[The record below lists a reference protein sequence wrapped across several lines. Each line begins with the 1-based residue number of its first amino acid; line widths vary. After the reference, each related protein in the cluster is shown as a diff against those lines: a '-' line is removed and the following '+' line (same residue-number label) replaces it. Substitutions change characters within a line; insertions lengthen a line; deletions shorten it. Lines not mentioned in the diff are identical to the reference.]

1 MERELLSLPVF
12 IGTILVLLIFSPT
25 SIYAQEDQRLPSILP
40 DSPFYGIKLAIEN
53 IQEAFTFQD
62 ARKAELILKHA
73 EERDLEALALERDG
87 KEIPLVRL
95 KEIQADKIMKAEEII
110 IRLDRAQNIVE
121 QRQQV
126 LDDRSAIA
134 QATTE
139 QERIQIQRQ
148 QQLRDQG
155 INLIET
161 TDRVRLI
168 ELDRPADRPIKILPV
183 EEIFETDSE
192 RTQIEKLKDRL
203 ENAFSSS
210 ELTEI
215 RAKFSEIRNEED
227 FDRKKRLAESLDE
240 QINNPL
246 VSISCFGRINTLS
259 IAVSSEPVKTLQDQC
274 VILRAMDTELLT
286 RITTDSDR
294 NTQTS
299 PISSTS
305 PTGTTGRS
313 CIIYPNDAGCN

>member
-1 MERELLSLPVF
+1 MERELLSVF
-12 IGTILVLLIFSPT
+12 IGMILVFLIFSPT
-25 SIYAQEDQRLPSILP
+25 SIYAQQDQRLPSILP

-62 ARKAELILKHA
+62 ARRAELILKHA
-73 EERDLEALALERDG
+73 EERDLEALALERLG

-134 QATTE
+134 QATTN

-148 QQLRDQG
+148 QQLRDQEM
-155 INLIET
+155 NLIET

-168 ELDRPADRPIKILPV
+168 ELDRPADRPIVILQVEKILD
-183 EEIFETDSE
+183 TDDE

-203 ENAFSSS
+203 QNAFSSS

-215 RAKFSEIRNEED
+215 RAKFAEIRNEED
-227 FDRKKRLAESLDE
+227 FDRKVRLANILDE

-246 VSISCFGRINTLS
+246 VSISCFGRINTLT
-259 IAVSSEPVKTLQDQC
+259 IALSDEPVKALQDQC
-274 VILRAMDTELLT
+274 MILKAMDTELLT
-286 RITTDSDR
+286 RIATDSDG
-294 NTQTS
+294 NTLTS
-299 PISSTS
+299 PVVT
-305 PTGTTGRS
+305 PTRS
-313 CIIYPNDAGCN
+313 CIIYPNDLGC